1 MTIVGLGS
9 VLGPLLPAGLPLDA
23 AAVAVL
29 VGMLAPRLRSWRPA
43 AVALTALV
51 VAAVVPGG
59 VGLLVG
65 IVAGVAVGA
74 VLDRWSS

>member
-1 MTIVGLGS
+1 

-29 VGMLAPRLRSWRPA
+29 AGMLAPRLRAWRVA
-43 AVALTALV
+43 AVALAALV

-65 IVAGVAVGA
+65 IVAGVTVGA
-74 VLDRWSS
+74 VLDRWPS